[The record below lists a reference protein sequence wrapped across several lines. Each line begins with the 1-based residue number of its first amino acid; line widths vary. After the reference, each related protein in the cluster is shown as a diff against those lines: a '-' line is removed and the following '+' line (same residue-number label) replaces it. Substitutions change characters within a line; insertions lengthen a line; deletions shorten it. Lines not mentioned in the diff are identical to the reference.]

1 MITFLYGRSGTGK
14 SYTVTEEAGA
24 RLARGESVILLCPE
38 QEAVIAEARM
48 TDAFGGK
55 IPTANL
61 EILNFGRL
69 PERVFR
75 ETGGLTVRE
84 IGAGGRRL
92 LMHKTLTE
100 TAPLLREYG
109 DAVTGNAN
117 GGDSALAE
125 QLLSAVS
132 E

>member
-55 IPTANL
+55 IPPANL
-61 EILNFGRL
+61 
-69 PERVFR
+69 
-75 ETGGLTVRE
+75 
-84 IGAGGRRL
+84 
-92 LMHKTLTE
+92 
-100 TAPLLREYG
+100 
-109 DAVTGNAN
+109 
-117 GGDSALAE
+117 
-125 QLLSAVS
+125 
-132 E
+132 